1 MRLSNLE
8 FLSISPPFSRL
19 FEDLHSVMIAL
30 ALVVSCVALLAA
42 GEEAEASVNLPL
54 HHWAYEAIE
63 RLTAMGVID
72 RAIVGTKPYSRKQA
86 ARSVARAV
94 EQVKAGHVSS
104 ELEKGAS
111 EALLSR
117 LEGEFHAELVGLGA
131 LPDES
136 GPSHGTVRYG
146 GQVKTEVD
154 AFSVGGGQTVR
165 FRENRG
171 GEYYANGVQNQTDV
185 RGWLEV
191 GDWASVMAQPKF
203 ISNRHVLGFG
213 ATDNSH
219 NFYLREFSAKLSLF
233 NVALEVGRGALWWGQ
248 GAHGSLLLTDHAFPM
263 DMVKLG
269 SEEPFRLPGFLR
281 GLGEWKVNSFLA
293 QLERDRDFSR
303 AKVFGLRVSY
313 LPASWLELNATR
325 LTQFGGKGRG
335 QDFPDAILKAY
346 GDPPNQAG
354 AAEVNEQILLDFRA
368 RVPGV
373 PYLIPFPGGLQLY
386 GELGS
391 EDKWSQYPLP
401 SRAAILGGV
410 YIPQLFAGDTTDLRI
425 EYADT
430 DLARR
435 RTQGN
440 LSQVWYNN
448 GTYAGGLRHKG
459 LPLGHHMGTDGID
472 WYVRSTRYATDAVQV
487 GLTFNVQERDRGRPI
502 HEKKQEVGL
511 DALWWISD
519 RAWINLGY
527 TYQKIRN
534 PGQVTQIN
542 PFVETFAADLT
553 AKNHLLS
560 GSFTVEF

>member
-1 MRLSNLE
+1 MAWLLNRIVILL
-8 FLSISPPFSRL
+8 LL
-19 FEDLHSVMIAL
+19 TAAL
-30 ALVVSCVALLAA
+30 WSSSD
-42 GEEAEASVNLPL
+42 AEASVNLPL

-72 RAIVGTKPYSRKQA
+72 RAIVGAKPYSRRQA
-86 ARSVARAV
+86 ARYVAQAG
-94 EQVKAGHVSS
+94 EQVRAGNASS
-104 ELEKGAS
+104 ELGEGVAD
-111 EALLSR
+111 ALLSR
-117 LEGEFHAELVGLGA
+117 LAGEFHTELVGLGA

-136 GPSHGTVRYG
+136 GPSRGTVRFG

-203 ISNRHVLGFG
+203 ISNRHALGFG
-213 ATDNSH
+213 PTNNSH
-219 NFYLREFSAKLSLF
+219 NFYLREFNVKLSAF
-233 NVALEVGRGALWWGQ
+233 NVALEVGRGTLWWGQ
-248 GAHGSLLLTDHAFPM
+248 GSHGSLLLTDHAFPM
-263 DMVKLG
+263 DMVRLG

-281 GLGEWKVNSFLA
+281 GLGEWKVNAFLA

-303 AKVFGLRVSY
+303 AKLFGLRVSY

-335 QDFPDAILKAY
+335 QEFPDAVLKAY
-346 GDPPNQAG
+346 GNPSNQTG
-354 AAEVNEQILLDFRA
+354 AADVNEQVMVDARI
-368 RVPGV
+368 RVPAV
-373 PYLIPFPGGLQLY
+373 PFLIPFPGGLQLY
-386 GELGS
+386 GELAS
-391 EDKWSQYPLP
+391 EDKWSKYPLP
-401 SRAAILGGV
+401 SRAAVLSGI
-410 YIPQLFAGDTTDLRI
+410 YIPQLFSGDTTDLRI

-440 LSQVWYNN
+440 PPQVWYNN
-448 GTYAGGLRHKG
+448 GTYSSGMRHKG

-472 WYVRSTRYATDAVQV
+472 WYVRSTRYMTDAVQL
-487 GLTFNVQERDRGRPI
+487 GLTFNVQERDRGQPI

-511 DALWWISD
+511 DASWWLSD

-542 PFVETFAADLT
+542 PFVETFAANLT

-560 GSFTVEF
+560 GSFTVDF